1 MRNRIGMGFGVGVG
15 LAALVLAGCSSDKG
29 GTMQSNYAGGSGEP
43 SAASAETP
51 GVAVKRTKE
60 RPANVPAVDLS
71 SSRKITKN
79 GETYWEHAPTA
90 QDTEFITT
98 KKPLDAKW
106 VTLYVNGLG
115 CPLCASNIDKQLE
128 NVPDVEWM
136 YVDLGHGVVQ
146 MKLADGGRK
155 PSPML
160 LNDTVLDAGFTL
172 VKIRTQ

>member
-1 MRNRIGMGFGVGVG
+1 MRMRISIGLGVVVG
-15 LAALVLAGCSSDKG
+15 LAGVVGGCSGGKMESYTVAEGG
-29 GTMQSNYAGGSGEP
+29 GT
-43 SAASAETP
+43 AEGTTSKVV
-51 GVAVKRTKE
+51 VARTKE
-60 RPANVPAVDLS
+60 RPANVPDVDLGTS
-71 SSRKITKN
+71 KKVTKN
-79 GETYWEHAPTA
+79 GETYWEHAPTKD
-90 QDTEFITT
+90 DTAFITT